1 MSIPVQSKIIFA
13 TIVTI
18 AVVLAIA
25 EWPNKGNLT
34 SVLNDTIALPNTWYV
49 LLEFQEKGAVQAAK
63 HPTTITTFIT
73 ITAFVLPAIAGRN

>member
-1 MSIPVQSKIIFA
+1 VQSKIIFA

-25 EWPNKGNLT
+25 GWLNKGNLT
-34 SVLNDTIALPNTWYV
+34 SVLNVTVALPNTWYV
-49 LLEFQEKGAVQAAK
+49 LPEFQEKGAVQAAK

-73 ITAFVLPAIAGRN
+73 ITAFVLPAVARRN